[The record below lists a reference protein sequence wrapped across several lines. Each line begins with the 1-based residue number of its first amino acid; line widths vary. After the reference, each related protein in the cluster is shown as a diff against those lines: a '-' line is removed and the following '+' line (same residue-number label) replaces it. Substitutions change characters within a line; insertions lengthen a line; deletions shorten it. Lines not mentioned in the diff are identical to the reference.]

1 MASEILLVNTGLFLQ
16 AMAAVHAV
24 TKTLVVKNDD
34 GTRTYNAP
42 TTGQMA
48 TIVVNTKTA
57 YQELFK
63 IVVKADEHKEQYPK
77 MATLTVTQADLDVV
91 NDAIGALT
99 SLPYEN

>member
-1 MASEILLVNTGLFLQ
+1 MD
-16 AMAAVHAV
+16 AVYAV
-24 TKTLVVKNDD
+24 SNTLVVKNDD
-34 GTRTYNAP
+34 DTKTYDAP

-48 TIVVNTKTA
+48 TIVTNAKTA

-63 IVVKADEHKEQYPK
+63 IVVKADEHKEEYPK

>member
-77 MATLTVTQADLDVV
+77 MATLTVTQADLDDL